1 VDGGPAALAVPAR
14 LAAVLLPEVPGDV
27 FTLADAGRSG
37 ATRRQ
42 LEWAVRAGRLHRV
55 QPGVFCPQP
64 LWSAATPEQRTVL
77 RAHAHAL
84 KHPGSVFSHGTAAAL
99 LGLPAGDDGLVRVTG
114 APGART
120 GRESGVVR
128 YAAPLPDG
136 DVMEVNGVLCTSP
149 ARTVL
154 DCLRHLDAM
163 TAVPVGDVA
172 LRGRT
177 VTVEQLAA
185 RLEVL
190 RWPRAAAADELL
202 SLLDGRRESPLES
215 RSAVVFHRY
224 GLPRPAVQ
232 VRILDAAGRFIGRPD
247 MVWLEHGVAGEADG
261 LVKYDG
267 GAAVVS
273 DERVR
278 QARLQAVGL
287 VVVRWTEQQLHGTPP
302 LVVQQ
307 LRPALAD
314 GNGRRFRGRVA

>member
-1 VDGGPAALAVPAR
+1 
-14 LAAVLLPEVPGDV
+14 
-27 FTLADAGRSG
+27 
-37 ATRRQ
+37 
-42 LEWAVRAGRLHRV
+42 
-55 QPGVFCPQP
+55 
-64 LWSAATPEQRTVL
+64 
-77 RAHAHAL
+77 
-84 KHPGSVFSHGTAAAL
+84 
-99 LGLPAGDDGLVRVTG
+99 
-114 APGART
+114 
-120 GRESGVVR
+120 
-128 YAAPLPDG
+128 
-136 DVMEVNGVLCTSP
+136 
-149 ARTVL
+149 
-154 DCLRHLDAM
+154 M

-287 VVVRWTEQQLHGTPP
+287 VVVRWTEQ
-302 LVVQQ
+302 
-307 LRPALAD
+307 
-314 GNGRRFRGRVA
+314 